1 MYNIIICDDD
11 AGYIKELVSLIHR
24 SNDRKRELNIQKCT
38 SGEELIKCID
48 DSFDAV
54 FLDVQTSCM
63 DGKVTAQKLRES
75 GYSGLLILCS
85 GIYVP
90 TSEIIKLLPYR
101 YIEKYDK
108 KETILKYIN
117 DVFDKLDKIKTYA
130 IIEAS
135 YNRERVLIK
144 TSSIIYIT
152 HHQKGSIIHLSY
164 CAKNRYSEG
173 KLITSFKFNVLLE
186 KLRLIGFAIPHN
198 SYLVNMNYVTDWD
211 FNVGYII
218 VDDHRIPVSNSRSD
232 VFKNELRDYL
242 RVKFQ
247 REM

>member
-1 MYNIIICDDD
+1 MYNIIMCDDD

-24 SNDRKRELNIQKCT
+24 SNDGKRELNIQKCT

-54 FLDVQTSCM
+54 FLDVQMSCM
-63 DGKVTAQKLRES
+63 DGKVIAEKLRES

-117 DVFDKLDKIKTYA
+117 DVFDKIDRIKTYA

-164 CAKNRYSEG
+164 CAKDRYSEG
-173 KLITSFKFNVLLE
+173 KLITSFKFNALLE

-218 VDDHRIPVSNSRSD
+218 VDGHRIPVSNSRSD

-242 RVKFQ
+242 RVKYQ